1 MMPEEIRLQSFMSD
15 CGVASRRKSEE
26 IILSGRVKVNGE
38 VVKVLGTKVSPKDVV
53 TVDGKIIEK
62 EEHVY
67 YALNKPSGYVTTLED
82 EFDRRKVIDLFDP
95 ADRDKRIF
103 PVGRLDYDTQGIL
116 LFTNDG
122 ELANKLT
129 SPKSNIQKEYLARV
143 AGKADMKAVGHLV
156 RGVVINGYK
165 TRPAEVE
172 VIEYKKDT
180 DTSLLRIV
188 ITEGKYHQV
197 KNMCEAVGLPVK
209 KLTRLRFGCIST
221 EGIPK
226 GAYRKLKIHEVKQLY
241 NL

>member
-1 MMPEEIRLQSFMSD
+1 MSEEIRLQSYMAS
-15 CGVASRRKSEE
+15 CGVASRRKCEE
-26 IILSGRVKVNGE
+26 IIVGGRVKVNG
-38 VVKVLGTKVSPKDVV
+38 VIVKELGTKVLPKDIV
-53 TVDGKIIEK
+53 TVDGVVIKK
-62 EEHVY
+62 EELVY
-67 YALNKPSGYVTTLED
+67 YALNKPSGYVTTLDD
-82 EFDRRKVIDLFDP
+82 EHGRRKVIDLFEKEDL
-95 ADRDKRIF
+95 DKRIF

-129 SPKSNIQKEYLARV
+129 SPKSNVEKEYLARV
-143 AGKADMKAVGHLV
+143 KGHADKAALGRLV

-165 TRPAEVE
+165 TRPAEAE

-209 KLTRLRFGCIST
+209 KLTRLRFANIST

>member
-1 MMPEEIRLQSFMSD
+1 MPEEIRLQAYMAN
-15 CGVASRRKSEE
+15 CGVASRRKCEE
-26 IILSGRVKVNGE
+26 IITSGRVKVNGI
-38 VVKVLGTKVSPKDVV
+38 VVDKLGSKVSSKDVV
-53 TVDGKIIEK
+53 TVDGRIIEK

-67 YALNKPSGYVTTLED
+67 YVLNKPRGYVTTLDD
-82 EFDRRKVIDLFDP
+82 EFGRKKVIDLFAKEDL
-95 ADRDKRIF
+95 AYRIF
-103 PVGRLDYDTQGIL
+103 PIGRLDYDTQGVL

-129 SPKSNIQKEYLARV
+129 SPHSNVEKEYLARV
-143 AGKADMKAVGHLV
+143 EGKAGKEELAKLV

-165 TRPAEVE
+165 TKPAEVE

-180 DTSLLRIV
+180 NTSLLRII

-209 KLTRLRFGCIST
+209 RLTRLRFASIST
-221 EGIPK
+221 EGIAK
-226 GAYRKLKIHEVKQLY
+226 GEYRRLKIHEVKQLY

>member
-1 MMPEEIRLQSFMSD
+1 MANEIRLQAFMAN
-15 CGVASRRKSEE
+15 CGIASRRKCEE
-26 IILSGRVKVNGE
+26 IITSGRVKVNGI
-38 VVKVLGTKVSPKDVV
+38 VVDKLGSKVSSKDVV
-53 TVDGKIIEK
+53 TVDGRIIEK

-67 YALNKPSGYVTTLED
+67 YVLNKPRGYVTTLDD
-82 EFDRRKVIDLFDP
+82 EFGRKKVIDLFAKEDL
-95 ADRDKRIF
+95 AYRIF
-103 PVGRLDYDTQGIL
+103 PIGRLDYDTQGVL

-129 SPKSNIQKEYLARV
+129 SPHSNVEKEYLARV
-143 AGKADMKAVGHLV
+143 EGKAGKEELAKLV

-165 TRPAEVE
+165 TKPAEVE

-180 DTSLLRIV
+180 NTSLLRII

-209 KLTRLRFGCIST
+209 RLTRLRFATIST
-221 EGIPK
+221 EGIAK
-226 GAYRKLKIHEVKQLY
+226 GEYRRLKIHEVKQLY

>member
-1 MMPEEIRLQSFMSD
+1 MAN
-15 CGVASRRKSEE
+15 CGVASRRKCEE
-26 IILSGRVKVNGE
+26 IITSGRVKVNGI
-38 VVKVLGTKVSPKDVV
+38 VVDKLGSKVSSKDVV
-53 TVDGKIIEK
+53 TVDGRIIEK

-67 YALNKPSGYVTTLED
+67 YVLNKPRGYVTTLDD
-82 EFDRRKVIDLFDP
+82 EFGRKKVIDLFAKEDL
-95 ADRDKRIF
+95 AYRIF
-103 PVGRLDYDTQGIL
+103 PIGRLDYDTQGVL

-129 SPKSNIQKEYLARV
+129 SPHSNVEKEYLARV
-143 AGKADMKAVGHLV
+143 EGKAGKEELAKLV

-165 TRPAEVE
+165 TKPAEVE

-180 DTSLLRIV
+180 NTSLLRII

-209 KLTRLRFGCIST
+209 RLTRLRFATIST
-221 EGIPK
+221 EGIAK
-226 GAYRKLKIHEVKQLY
+226 GEYRRLKIHEVKQLY

>member
-1 MMPEEIRLQSFMSD
+1 MPEEIRLQAYMAN
-15 CGVASRRKSEE
+15 CGVASRRKCEE
-26 IILSGRVKVNGE
+26 IITMGRVKVNG
-38 VVKVLGTKVSPKDVV
+38 VVVDKLGSKVTKKDVV
-53 TVDGKIIEK
+53 TVDGKVIEK

-67 YALNKPSGYVTTLED
+67 YVLNKPRGYVTTLDD
-82 EFDRRKVIDLFDP
+82 EFGRRKVIDLFAPEDL
-95 ADRDKRIF
+95 AYRIF
-103 PVGRLDYDTQGIL
+103 PIGRLDYDTQGVL

-129 SPKSNIQKEYLARV
+129 SPHSNVEKEYLARV
-143 AGKADMKAVGHLV
+143 EGKAGKEELGRLV

-165 TRPAEVE
+165 TKPADVE

-180 DTSLLRIV
+180 NTSLLRII

-209 KLTRLRFGCIST
+209 KLTRLRFATIST
-221 EGIPK
+221 EGIAK
-226 GAYRKLKIHEVKQLY
+226 GEYRKLKIHEVKQLY

>member
-1 MMPEEIRLQSFMSD
+1 MSEEIRLQSYMAS
-15 CGVASRRKSEE
+15 CGVASRRKCEE
-26 IILSGRVKVNGE
+26 IITSGRVKVNGE
-38 VVKVLGTKVSPKDVV
+38 VVKVLGTKVTEKDVV
-53 TVDGKIIEK
+53 SVDGKIIKK

-67 YALNKPSGYVTTLED
+67 YALNKPSGYVTTLSD
-82 EFDRRKVIDLFDP
+82 EHGRRKVIDLFEQ
-95 ADRDKRIF
+95 ADLDKRIF

-129 SPKSNIQKEYLARV
+129 SPNSHVEKEYLARV
-143 AGKADMKAVGHLV
+143 SGHADKAALAKLV

-180 DTSLLRIV
+180 DTSLLRII

-209 KLTRLRFGCIST
+209 KLTRLRFATIST

-226 GAYRKLKIHEVKQLY
+226 GAYRSLKIHEVKQLY

>member
-1 MMPEEIRLQSFMSD
+1 MPEEIRLQAYMAN
-15 CGVASRRKSEE
+15 CGVASRRKCEE
-26 IILSGRVKVNGE
+26 IITSGRVKVNGI
-38 VVKVLGTKVSPKDVV
+38 VVDKLGSKVSSKDVV
-53 TVDGKIIEK
+53 TVDGHIIEK

-67 YALNKPSGYVTTLED
+67 YVLNKPRGYVTTLDD
-82 EFDRRKVIDLFDP
+82 EFGRKKVIDLFAKEDL
-95 ADRDKRIF
+95 AYRIF
-103 PVGRLDYDTQGIL
+103 PIGRLDYDTQGVL

-129 SPKSNIQKEYLARV
+129 SPHSNVEKEYLARV
-143 AGKADMKAVGHLV
+143 EGKAGKEELAKLV

-165 TRPAEVE
+165 TKPAEVE

-180 DTSLLRIV
+180 NTSLLRII

-209 KLTRLRFGCIST
+209 RLTRLRFATIST
-221 EGIPK
+221 EGIAK
-226 GAYRKLKIHEVKQLY
+226 GEYRRLKIHEVKQLY

>member
-1 MMPEEIRLQSFMSD
+1 MPEEIRLQAYMAN
-15 CGVASRRKSEE
+15 CGVASRRKCEE
-26 IILSGRVKVNGE
+26 IITSGRVKVNGI
-38 VVKVLGTKVSPKDVV
+38 VVDKLGSKVSSKDVV
-53 TVDGKIIEK
+53 TVDGRIIEK

-67 YALNKPSGYVTTLED
+67 YVLNEPRGYVTTLDD
-82 EFDRRKVIDLFDP
+82 EFGRKKVIDLFAKEDL
-95 ADRDKRIF
+95 AYRIF
-103 PVGRLDYDTQGIL
+103 PIGRLDYDTQGVL

-129 SPKSNIQKEYLARV
+129 SPHSNVEKEYLARV
-143 AGKADMKAVGHLV
+143 EGKAGKEELAKLV

-165 TRPAEVE
+165 TKPAEVE

-180 DTSLLRIV
+180 NTSLLRII

-209 KLTRLRFGCIST
+209 RLTRLRFATIST
-221 EGIPK
+221 EGIAK
-226 GAYRKLKIHEVKQLY
+226 GEYRRLKIHEVKQLY

>member
-1 MMPEEIRLQSFMSD
+1 MIH
-15 CGVASRRKSEE
+15 K
-26 IILSGRVKVNGE
+26 
-38 VVKVLGTKVSPKDVV
+38 
-53 TVDGKIIEK
+53 
-62 EEHVY
+62 
-67 YALNKPSGYVTTLED
+67 
-82 EFDRRKVIDLFDP
+82 
-95 ADRDKRIF
+95 
-103 PVGRLDYDTQGIL
+103 
-116 LFTNDG
+116 

-129 SPKSNIQKEYLARV
+129 SPNSKVEKEYLARV
-143 AGKADMKAVGHLV
+143 NGHADKAALAKLV

-180 DTSLLRIV
+180 DTSLLRII

-209 KLTRLRFGCIST
+209 KLTRLRFATIST

-226 GAYRKLKIHEVKQLY
+226 GAYRSLKIHEVKQLY

>member
-1 MMPEEIRLQSFMSD
+1 MPEEIRLQAYMAN
-15 CGVASRRKSEE
+15 CGVASRRKCEE
-26 IILSGRVKVNGE
+26 IITSGRVKVNGI
-38 VVKVLGTKVSPKDVV
+38 VVDKLGSKVSSKDVV
-53 TVDGKIIEK
+53 TVDGRIIEK

-67 YALNKPSGYVTTLED
+67 YVLNKPRGYVTTLDD
-82 EFDRRKVIDLFDP
+82 ELGRKKVIDLFAKEDL
-95 ADRDKRIF
+95 AYRIF
-103 PVGRLDYDTQGIL
+103 PIGRLDYDTQGVL

-129 SPKSNIQKEYLARV
+129 SPHSNVEKEYLARV
-143 AGKADMKAVGHLV
+143 EGKAGKEELAKLV

-165 TRPAEVE
+165 TKPAEVE

-180 DTSLLRIV
+180 NTSLLRLI

-209 KLTRLRFGCIST
+209 RLTRLRFATIST
-221 EGIPK
+221 EGIAK
-226 GAYRKLKIHEVKQLY
+226 GEYRRLKIHEVKQLY

>member
-1 MMPEEIRLQSFMSD
+1 MPEEIRLQAYMAN
-15 CGVASRRKSEE
+15 CGVASRRKCEE
-26 IILSGRVKVNGE
+26 IITSGRVKVNGI
-38 VVKVLGTKVSPKDVV
+38 VVDKLGSKVSSKDVV
-53 TVDGKIIEK
+53 TVDGRIIEK

-67 YALNKPSGYVTTLED
+67 YVLNKPRGYVTTLDD
-82 EFDRRKVIDLFDP
+82 EFGRKKVIDLFAKEDL
-95 ADRDKRIF
+95 AYRIF
-103 PVGRLDYDTQGIL
+103 PIGRLDYDTQGVL

-129 SPKSNIQKEYLARV
+129 SPHSNVEKEYLARV
-143 AGKADMKAVGHLV
+143 EGKAGKEELAKLV

-165 TRPAEVE
+165 TKPAEVE

-180 DTSLLRIV
+180 NTSLLRLI

-209 KLTRLRFGCIST
+209 RLTRLRFATIST
-221 EGIPK
+221 EGIAK
-226 GAYRKLKIHEVKQLY
+226 GDYRRLKIHEVKQLY

>member
-1 MMPEEIRLQSFMSD
+1 MSEEIRLQSYMAS
-15 CGVASRRKSEE
+15 CGVASRRKCEE
-26 IILSGRVKVNGE
+26 IITSGRVKVNGE
-38 VVKVLGTKVSPKDVV
+38 VVNVLGSKVTEKDVV
-53 TVDGKIIEK
+53 SVDGKIIRK

-67 YALNKPSGYVTTLED
+67 YALNKPSGYVTTLDD
-82 EFDRRKVIDLFDP
+82 EHGRRKVIDLFEP
-95 ADRDKRIF
+95 ADLDKRIF

-129 SPKSNIQKEYLARV
+129 SPNSKVEKEYLARV
-143 AGKADMKAVGHLV
+143 NGHADKAALAKLV

-180 DTSLLRIV
+180 DTSLLRII

-209 KLTRLRFGCIST
+209 KLTRLRFATIST

-226 GAYRKLKIHEVKQLY
+226 GAYRSLKIHEVKQLY

>member
-1 MMPEEIRLQSFMSD
+1 MPEEIRLQAYMAN
-15 CGVASRRKSEE
+15 CGVASRRKCEE
-26 IILSGRVKVNGE
+26 IITSGRVKVNGI
-38 VVKVLGTKVSPKDVV
+38 VVDKLGSKVSSKDVV
-53 TVDGKIIEK
+53 TVDGRIIEK

-67 YALNKPSGYVTTLED
+67 YVLNKPRGYVTTLDD
-82 EFDRRKVIDLFDP
+82 EFGRKKVIDLFAKEDL
-95 ADRDKRIF
+95 AYRIF
-103 PVGRLDYDTQGIL
+103 PIGRLDYDTQGVL

-129 SPKSNIQKEYLARV
+129 SPHSNVEKEYLARV
-143 AGKADMKAVGHLV
+143 EGKAGKEELAKLV

-165 TRPAEVE
+165 TKPAEVE

-180 DTSLLRIV
+180 NTSLLRII

-209 KLTRLRFGCIST
+209 RLTRLRFATIST
-221 EGIPK
+221 EGIAK
-226 GAYRKLKIHEVKQLY
+226 GEYRRLKIHEVKQLY

>member
-1 MMPEEIRLQSFMSD
+1 MSDEIRLQSYMAS
-15 CGVASRRKSEE
+15 CGVASRRKCEE
-26 IILSGRVKVNGE
+26 IITSGRVKVNGIT
-38 VVKVLGTKVSPKDVV
+38 VKTLGTKVMNKDVV
-53 TVDGKIIEK
+53 EVDGQIIK
-62 EEHVY
+62 QEEHVY
-67 YALNKPSGYVTTLED
+67 YALNKPSGYVTTLDD
-82 EFDRRKVIDLFDP
+82 EHGRRKVIDLFEREDL
-95 ADRDKRIF
+95 DKRIF

-129 SPKSNIQKEYLARV
+129 SPKSKVEKEYLARV
-143 AGKADMKAVGHLV
+143 SGHADKAALAKLV

-209 KLTRLRFGCIST
+209 KLTRLRFATIST

>member
-1 MMPEEIRLQSFMSD
+1 MPEEIRLQAYMAN
-15 CGVASRRKSEE
+15 CGVASRRKCEE
-26 IILSGRVKVNGE
+26 IITSGRVKVNGI
-38 VVKVLGTKVSPKDVV
+38 VVDKLGSKVSSKDVV
-53 TVDGKIIEK
+53 TVDGRIIEK

-67 YALNKPSGYVTTLED
+67 YVLNKPRGYVTTLDD
-82 EFDRRKVIDLFDP
+82 EFGRKKVIDLFAKEDL
-95 ADRDKRIF
+95 AYRIF
-103 PVGRLDYDTQGIL
+103 PIGRLDYDTQGVL

-129 SPKSNIQKEYLARV
+129 SPHSNVEKEYLARV
-143 AGKADMKAVGHLV
+143 EGKAGKEELAKLV

-165 TRPAEVE
+165 TKPAEVE

-180 DTSLLRIV
+180 NTSLLRII

-209 KLTRLRFGCIST
+209 RLTRLRFATIST
-221 EGIPK
+221 EEIAK
-226 GAYRKLKIHEVKQLY
+226 GEYRRLKIHEVKQLY

>member
-1 MMPEEIRLQSFMSD
+1 MPEEIRLQAYMAN
-15 CGVASRRKSEE
+15 CGVASRRKCEE
-26 IILSGRVKVNGE
+26 IITSGRVKVNGI
-38 VVKVLGTKVSPKDVV
+38 VVDKLGSKVSSKDVV
-53 TVDGKIIEK
+53 TVDGRIIEK

-67 YALNKPSGYVTTLED
+67 YVLNKPRGYVTTLDD
-82 EFDRRKVIDLFDP
+82 EFGRKKVIDLFAKEDL
-95 ADRDKRIF
+95 AYRIF
-103 PVGRLDYDTQGIL
+103 PIGRLDYDTQGVL

-129 SPKSNIQKEYLARV
+129 SPHSNVEKEYLARV
-143 AGKADMKAVGHLV
+143 EGKAGKEELAKLV

-165 TRPAEVE
+165 TKPAEVE

-180 DTSLLRIV
+180 NTSLLRII

-209 KLTRLRFGCIST
+209 RLTRLRFATIST
-221 EGIPK
+221 EGIAK
-226 GAYRKLKIHEVKQLY
+226 GDYRRLKIHEVKQLY

>member
-1 MMPEEIRLQSFMSD
+1 MSEEIRLQSYMAS
-15 CGVASRRKSEE
+15 CGVASRRKCEE
-26 IILSGRVKVNGE
+26 IITSGRVKVNGV
-38 VVKVLGTKVSPKDVV
+38 VVKTLGTKVVDKDVV
-53 TVDGKIIEK
+53 EVDGKLIKK

-67 YALNKPSGYVTTLED
+67 YALNKPSGYVTTLSD
-82 EFDRRKVIDLFDP
+82 EHGRRKVIDLFEK
-95 ADRDKRIF
+95 ADLDKRIF

-129 SPKSNIQKEYLARV
+129 SPNSKVEKEYLARV
-143 AGKADMKAVGHLV
+143 SGHADKAALAKLV

-180 DTSLLRIV
+180 DTSLLRII

-209 KLTRLRFGCIST
+209 KLTRLRFATIST

-226 GAYRKLKIHEVKQLY
+226 GAYRALKIHEVKQLY

>member
-1 MMPEEIRLQSFMSD
+1 MSEEIRLQSYMAS
-15 CGVASRRKSEE
+15 CGVASRRKCEE
-26 IILSGRVKVNGE
+26 IITSGRVKVNGV
-38 VVKVLGTKVSPKDVV
+38 VVKTLGTKVVERDVV
-53 TVDGKIIEK
+53 EVDGKLIKK

-67 YALNKPSGYVTTLED
+67 YALNKPSGYVTTLSD
-82 EFDRRKVIDLFDP
+82 EHGRRKVIDLFEK
-95 ADRDKRIF
+95 ADLDKRIF

-129 SPKSNIQKEYLARV
+129 SPNSKVEKEYLARV
-143 AGKADMKAVGHLV
+143 SGHAGKEALAKLV

-180 DTSLLRIV
+180 DTSLLRII

-197 KNMCEAVGLPVK
+197 KRMMQALNMEVLTLKRIEFGPLKLPNDLALGEYRELTAEELELLK
-209 KLTRLRFGCIST
+209 K
-221 EGIPK
+221 
-226 GAYRKLKIHEVKQLY
+226 
-241 NL
+241 

>member
-1 MMPEEIRLQSFMSD
+1 MPEEIRLQAFMAN
-15 CGVASRRKSEE
+15 CGVASRRKCEE
-26 IILSGRVKVNGE
+26 IITAGRVKVNG
-38 VVKVLGTKVSPKDVV
+38 VVVDKLGSKITERDTV
-53 TVDGKIIEK
+53 TVDGKVIQK

-67 YALNKPSGYVTTLED
+67 YVLNKPRGYVTTLDD
-82 EFDRRKVIDLFDP
+82 EFDRKKVIDLFAPEDLQH
-95 ADRDKRIF
+95 RIF
-103 PVGRLDYDTQGIL
+103 PIGRLDYDTQGVL

-129 SPKSNIQKEYLARV
+129 SPHSNIEKEYLARV
-143 AGKADMKAVGHLV
+143 KGHADKVALGKLV

-165 TRPAEVE
+165 TKPAEAE
-172 VIEYKKDT
+172 VIEYKKES

-209 KLTRLRFGCIST
+209 HLTRLRFGTITT
-221 EGIPK
+221 EGIGK
-226 GAYRKLKIHEVKQLY
+226 GQYRKLKIHEVKQLH

>member
-1 MMPEEIRLQSFMSD
+1 M
-15 CGVASRRKSEE
+15 A
-26 IILSGRVKVNGE
+26 
-38 VVKVLGTKVSPKDVV
+38 
-53 TVDGKIIEK
+53 
-62 EEHVY
+62 Y
-67 YALNKPSGYVTTLED
+67 
-82 EFDRRKVIDLFDP
+82 
-95 ADRDKRIF
+95 RIF
-103 PVGRLDYDTQGIL
+103 PIGRLDYDTQGVL

-129 SPKSNIQKEYLARV
+129 SPHSNVEKEYLVRV
-143 AGKADMKAVGHLV
+143 EGHADKNALGRLV
-156 RGVVINGYK
+156 RGVVIDGYK
-165 TRPAEVE
+165 TKPAEAE

-180 DTSLLRIV
+180 NTSLLRIV

>member
-1 MMPEEIRLQSFMSD
+1 MSEEIRLQSYMAS
-15 CGVASRRKSEE
+15 CGVASRRKCEE
-26 IILSGRVKVNGE
+26 IITSGRVKVNGM
-38 VVKVLGTKVSPKDVV
+38 VVKVLGTKVAEKDVV
-53 TVDGKIIEK
+53 EVDGKIIQK

-67 YALNKPSGYVTTLED
+67 YALNKPSGYVTTLDD
-82 EFDRRKVIDLFDP
+82 EHGRRKVIDLFEP
-95 ADRDKRIF
+95 ADLEKRIF

-129 SPKSNIQKEYLARV
+129 SPNSKVEKEYLARV
-143 AGKADMKAVGHLV
+143 SGHADKAALAKLV

-180 DTSLLRIV
+180 DTSLLRII

-209 KLTRLRFGCIST
+209 KLTRLRFATIST

-226 GAYRKLKIHEVKQLY
+226 GAYRRLKIHEVKQLY

>member
-1 MMPEEIRLQSFMSD
+1 MNEEIRLQSYMAS
-15 CGVASRRKSEE
+15 CGVASRRKCEE
-26 IILSGRVKVNGE
+26 IITSGKVKVNGE
-38 VVKVLGTKVSPKDVV
+38 VVVTLGTKVSPKDVV
-53 TVDGKIIEK
+53 EVNGVIIKK
-62 EEHVY
+62 EELVY
-67 YALNKPSGYVTTLED
+67 YALNKPSGYVTTLDD
-82 EFDRRKVIDLFDP
+82 EHGRRKVIDLFEKEDL
-95 ADRDKRIF
+95 DKRIF
-103 PVGRLDYDTQGIL
+103 PIGRLDYDTQGIL

-129 SPKSNIQKEYLARV
+129 SPKSNVEKEYLARV
-143 AGKADMKAVGHLV
+143 KGHADKVALGKLV

-165 TRPAEVE
+165 TRPAEAE

-180 DTSLLRIV
+180 DTSLLRLV

-209 KLTRLRFGCIST
+209 KLTRLRFATIST